1 MIERIAGTVAK
12 TGKDF
17 IVVMVGGIGL
27 QIRAPRTVLEIAANV
42 GTDVL
47 LYTHLIF
54 REDEIT
60 LYGFI
65 SEDERAVFEI
75 LIGVSGVGAKTAVTM
90 LSTLTA
96 DQMRAAVR
104 RNEPEILTRVPGIGK
119 KTAEKIIFELKDK
132 LGTSGEALAELAE
145 LADTD
150 GEVIAALTSMGFSI
164 VEAQSAIQRIP
175 RDAPQDVE
183 SRIMLAL
190 QNLG

>member
-12 TGKDF
+12 VGKDF
-17 IVVMVGGIGL
+17 IVVMVGGIGV
-27 QIRAPRTVLEIAANV
+27 QIRAPRTVLDIAANV
-42 GTDVL
+42 GTEVL
-47 LYTHLIF
+47 LYTHVIF
-54 REDEIT
+54 REDEIM
-60 LYGFI
+60 LYGFA

-75 LIGVSGVGAKTAVTM
+75 LIGVSGVGAKTAIAM
-90 LSTLTA
+90 LSTLTT

-104 RNEPEILTRVPGIGK
+104 RSEAEILTRVPGIGK

-132 LGTSGEALAELAE
+132 LGTSAEALAELAE

-164 VEAQSAIQRIP
+164 VEAQSALQRIP
-175 RDAPQDVE
+175 RDAPQDIE